1 MTKPA
6 AKKDDL
12 VVALDVHVVMVPS
25 PGGPVPTP
33 MPMPFKGKLGGALCR
48 TVEIEDAPA
57 AVEGSKATNDPA
69 HVPTG
74 GSFQKPPS
82 DEGTVQMGA
91 QTVLFEDKGAARH
104 GDVATTCNDP
114 ADKPGGTVIANSTVF
129 VGD

>member
-1 MTKPA
+1 MTRPA

-12 VVALDVHVVMVPS
+12 VVALDIHVVMVPS

-33 MPMPFKGKLGGALCR
+33 MPMPFKGKLADALCES
-48 TVEIEDAPA
+48 VEIEDAPA
-57 AVEGSKATNDPA
+57 AVVGSKAKNEPA

-91 QTVLFEDKGAARH
+91 QTVLFEDKPAARH

-114 ADKPGGTVIANSTVF
+114 ADKPGGTIIATSSVL
-129 VGD
+129 VGE